1 MNRPTR
7 LLLHIRSSRYVVAL
21 IVVTHALTAGLL
33 LGLPVSLNLR
43 LIGSAVVAGA
53 CAVALRRVVGRA
65 SPASLQIGLDR
76 RIRITT
82 RDGRQRE
89 GEVLADSYVG
99 SRLTTIVW
107 RPSGAWIARTV
118 LILAD
123 TLPAE
128 DFRQL
133 RVILRYSRAPAP
145 IAGSSD
151 VDAA

>member
-1 MNRPTR
+1 MNPPTR

-33 LGLPVSLNLR
+33 FWLPLSLGLRFVGP
-43 LIGSAVVAGA
+43 AVVASA
-53 CAVALRRVVGRA
+53 CAVALRRVAGRA
-65 SPASLQIGLDR
+65 SLASLQIGLDR
-76 RIRITT
+76 RILITT
-82 RDGRQRE
+82 RGGQQRE

-99 SRLTTIVW
+99 SRVTTIVW
-107 RPSGAWIARTV
+107 RPDGARIARTV

-123 TLPAE
+123 TLPAD

-133 RVILRYSRAPAP
+133 RVVLRYSRSPAP
-145 IAGSSD
+145 VAGSSD